1 MCRVQNPR
9 AKKDRMTDDATPD
22 LLTRRRLDTHQEI
35 HQATLE
41 LFEEQGVRE
50 TPVQQIADRAGV
62 SARTFFRYFTSKEQ
76 AALPGQRR
84 LLAVIDSLEVPDAD
98 LKAVLR
104 AVESA
109 TEAAIGGE
117 NDPELEEH
125 RRVARLLAREPD
137 LRVLAAS
144 QEQVLTNRLR
154 ARLTDQLAGQDPT
167 SLLLIAEVAVAVW
180 RTSWDRWG
188 ESVVEGDA
196 GDPVEYYRA
205 CREELRRIVG

>member
-1 MCRVQNPR
+1 
-9 AKKDRMTDDATPD
+9 MTDDATPD

-41 LFEEQGVRE
+41 LFEAQGVRE
-50 TPVQQIADRAGV
+50 TTVQQIADRAGI

-84 LLAVIDSLEVPDAD
+84 LLAAIDALEVPDAD
-98 LKAVLR
+98 LTAVLR

-137 LRVLAAS
+137 LQMLAAS
-144 QEQVLTNRLR
+144 QEQELTNRLR
-154 ARLTDQLAGQDPT
+154 ARLTEQLEGQDPT
-167 SLLLIAEVAVAVW
+167 SLLLIAEIAVAVW

-188 ESVVEGDA
+188 ESVIEGEA